1 MTRAKKIVA
10 AIGNETTVAINP
22 EKPGRGNFVV
32 RVNGEPVIE
41 LLALQ
46 RPFPALKA
54 LDMEDVSQQVLD
66 QVKSL

>member
-1 MTRAKKIVA
+1 MA
-10 AIGNETTVAINP
+10 AIGNETTAAINP
-22 EKPGRGNFVV
+22 EKPGRGNFIV

-66 QVKSL
+66 RVKSL

>member
-1 MTRAKKIVA
+1 MTRAKKIMA
-10 AIGNETTVAINP
+10 AIGNDTTVAINP

-41 LLALQ
+41 LLAMQ

-54 LDMEDVSQQVLD
+54 LDIEDVSQQVLNRIKD
-66 QVKSL
+66 L

>member
-1 MTRAKKIVA
+1 MTRAKKIVS
-10 AIGNETTVAINP
+10 AIGNDTTVVINP

-41 LLALQ
+41 LLAMQ

-54 LDMEDVSQQVLD
+54 LDMEAVSQQVID
-66 QVKSL
+66 RVKSL